1 MPHEWAPCGDHI
13 LYGIPRRRASQ
24 APAGGR
30 VARALR
36 RVAAMAYT
44 VPYSTL
50 PLEGCFVKVITLNED
65 AGAAQRVARRL

>member
-1 MPHEWAPCGDHI
+1 
-13 LYGIPRRRASQ
+13 
-24 APAGGR
+24 
-30 VARALR
+30 
-36 RVAAMAYT
+36 MAYT